1 MNTQLSLM
9 EAGHLPRPRLERSTC
24 RHWLLSDA
32 DRDRWMKGSK
42 EEKDLIIRVDDLP
55 LEARRLWERATT
67 KTEKDYI
74 LEKFGTLQWEAGQLL
89 LDFDEWDKN
98 ASVQWEQV
106 LVEPG
111 ILPLH
116 R

>member
-1 MNTQLSLM
+1 
-9 EAGHLPRPRLERSTC
+9 
-24 RHWLLSDA
+24 
-32 DRDRWMKGSK
+32 MKGSK

-74 LEKFGTLQWEAGQLL
+74 LEKFGSLQWEAGQLL